1 MNEERL
7 AAFGEAWNARDADL
21 VVGFM
26 TEDCRYR
33 ASVGPEL
40 EGRTYEGRDEVR
52 QGVQAFFDRYP
63 DGRFEDARVFVAG
76 DRGASEWTFVW
87 TDEQGETRRVRGCD
101 LFEFEG
107 DRIRTKDAFRKT
119 PG

>member
-1 MNEERL
+1 VNEERL